1 MPSHTVCQS
10 DTGDIIFEADPDG
23 NATRFDFYYN
33 GSLVQSDAAD
43 RTYNRPILGI
53 IHNDRVTLRAYNA
66 SGCYDEDEIF
76 VQVNSL
82 EPGSISVSG
91 TTIVCENSSD
101 VVIINSTASGTI
113 NGVEAGW

>member
-1 MPSHTVCQS
+1 MQQIEH
-10 DTGDIIFEADPDG
+10 IIDQFLVLFTLMIG
-23 NATRFDFYYN
+23 N
-33 GSLVQSDAAD
+33 
-43 RTYNRPILGI
+43 P
-53 IHNDRVTLRAYNA
+53 RAYNA

-113 NGVEAGW
+113 NGVEAGMVIISGNFYR